1 MRLVIRFGIGHGC
14 TWGATEV
21 VPVEYE
27 SAEAFAVEFEEFCR
41 SNQQEFGLMEFA
53 GRQWNV
59 DEFFFKNQ
67 YFAPEILTVDEW
79 FAER

>member
-1 MRLVIRFGIGHGC
+1 
-14 TWGATEV
+14 
-21 VPVEYE
+21 
-27 SAEAFAVEFEEFCR
+27 
-41 SNQQEFGLMEFA
+41 MEFA